1 MHRTSALI
9 GATLLLSGSLWAS
22 SGCLASTLPN
32 ETTDKTPNEIPTH
45 RLGGDGRPSDGDAPE
60 ISRAT
65 GEPGGI
71 VVMWPRMIPK
81 DDPEVHDMAGKLQQ
95 KLKDLAKA
103 TFPDAPIDVRPEPER
118 VCSKSGCDGV
128 ALGAVITKR
137 ERGCAVI
144 VVVGARGPT
153 PLEMAPWL
161 GVIKIKAEPPFREP
175 PENYITIQEYGDC
188 GKLADALSGRGGTG
202 EGVIGDDAP
211 VVSLLKDAM
220 AASK

>member
-1 MHRTSALI
+1 MHRTTALL
-9 GATLLLSGSLWAS
+9 GATLLLLSTS
-22 SGCLASTLPN
+22 CLASTLPS
-32 ETTDKTPNEIPTH
+32 ETSDKTPGEIPTH

-60 ISRAT
+60 ISRST

-81 DDPEVHDMAGKLQQ
+81 DDPEVRDMAGKLQQ
-95 KLKDLAKA
+95 RLKELAKA
-103 TFPDAPIDVRPEPER
+103 TFPDAPVDVRPEPER

-144 VVVGARGPT
+144 VVVGARGPA

-161 GVIKIKAEPPFREP
+161 GVIKTKAAPPFREP

-188 GKLADALSGRGGTG
+188 GKLADALGASNGS
-202 EGVIGDDAP
+202 IGDDAP
-211 VVSLLKDAM
+211 VVALLKDAM
-220 AASK
+220 SASK